1 LLSYHY
7 REPVYKGVIV
17 VRIILFLSL
26 FIFVGCGYRPVA
38 HYTYQTAT
46 KKTYLKVVVD
56 RREPHNAL
64 LLRDEL
70 RRVMHDR
77 LGISVSYDSTLKE
90 RLTVS
95 YDQISYKVL
104 GYDADGYVDRY
115 KVYTTLHFRY
125 HRDDKLIVRDIT
137 AFHEADITRSG
148 VASSR
153 IKQDAIWKASQKAL
167 DQFIAY
173 IASRRVRGDR

>member
-1 LLSYHY
+1 
-7 REPVYKGVIV
+7 V
-17 VRIILFLSL
+17 VRIVLFLSL

-77 LGISVSYDSTLKE
+77 LGISVSYDSSLKE
-90 RLTVS
+90 RLIVS
-95 YDQISYKVL
+95 YDHISYKVL
-104 GYDADGYVDRY
+104 GYDIDGYVDRY
-115 KVYTTLHFRY
+115 RAYITLHFRY
-125 HRDDKLIVRDIT
+125 HRDGKLIVKDIT
-137 AFHEADITRSG
+137 TFHEADITRSG

-153 IKQDAIWKASQKAL
+153 IKQDAIWRATQKGV
-167 DQFIAY
+167 DQFVAY